1 MGSPCQTVT
10 VVRFP
15 PKRAEELRGKYT

>member
-15 PKRAEELRGKYT
+15 PKRAEELSEKYT